1 MNRRKDTYHSQRD
14 DHNGIDVRARRLI
27 GNLGDGVH
35 DVRAEAELE
44 HTLHDTRAIEEGVHE
59 QDAPLLEW
67 LHLGKGSLHRER
79 ADLGRDGEEELG
91 PVRHLRL
98 DPHVTH
104 HKGDESLRDG

>member
-1 MNRRKDTYHSQRD
+1 MTHHMERVD
-14 DHNGIDVRARRLI
+14 DDGVDVRARRLVRD
-27 GNLGDGVH
+27 LRDGVD

-67 LHLGKGSLHRER
+67 LHLGKCRLHGER

-91 PVRHLRL
+91 PVRDLGL
-98 DPHVTH
+98 DPHVAQH
-104 HKGDESLRDG
+104 EGDESLRDG

>member
-1 MNRRKDTYHSQRD
+1 MQRVHD
-14 DHNGIDVRARRLI
+14 DGVDVRARRLVRD
-27 GNLGDGVH
+27 LGDGVD
-35 DVRAEAELE
+35 DVGPEAELE
-44 HTLHDTRAIEEGVHE
+44 HALDDAGLVEHGVDEE
-59 QDAPLLEW
+59 DAPLLER
-67 LHLGKGSLHRER
+67 LHLRECRLHRER